1 MVNPTLVK
9 KTENAIEV
17 NENTKRLFQ
26 LIYHEQNTPEKETED
41 TPRVKVS
48 SLVSKMAFYY
58 EKIRNSVDY
67 NEEHLLRKN
76 AIQRILK
83 RQIVIQGAIT
93 IKEQSSADISKHL
106 ITELIRAGY
115 LPNNEIPET
124 KIQEV
129 ALVIERYVKL
139 KKYCLE
145 DLKSA
150 TSEEKSAMKERNES
164 VNWILSVAA
173 TDIEERL
180 SNNRVNK
187 TVVKDMFDILT
198 RKIKLPTDSPY
209 DKDRDIQIYL
219 GVYRNYMK
227 YDYGMLS
234 YILFKYF
241 NAGWNEATDETIKT
255 IAANFQ
261 LLNTEIDSQMAHP
274 LSGQINRVVSR
285 YNVFFSIMVDVI
297 SNNPVAIY
305 DSLKNDPKAFP
316 RDVKKVCAKRYEE
329 ARSKLWRAALR
340 SIIYIFITKSVF
352 AVLLEVPATTLL
364 GQSLNYVSLG
374 INITFPAMLLFLIV
388 LFMSLPSDDNTAKI
402 ISGIDEIIYKNRDEL
417 EPITLREPVKRGFG
431 ISLTF
436 NVLYTITFFLS
447 FGFVIWALNKINFN
461 FVSITIF
468 LFFLAFVSFFSVRI
482 RKGARE
488 LIVVEDRESL
498 FSFLV
503 DFFYIPVAYTGKW
516 LSEKFSRINVFVF
529 ILDFIIEAPFKVF
542 VEIAEEWTKYVRERK
557 DQII

>member
-9 KTENAIEV
+9 KSENTIEV

-26 LIYHEQNTPEKETED
+26 IIYHEQNSKEKENED
-41 TPRVKVS
+41 TPKIKVS

-67 NEEHLLRKN
+67 KEEHLLRKN

-93 IKEQSSADISKHL
+93 IKEQLSIDISKHL

-124 KIQEV
+124 KIQET
-129 ALVIERYVKL
+129 ALVIARYVKL
-139 KKYCLE
+139 KKNCLE
-145 DLKSA
+145 KLKASP
-150 TSEEKSAMKERNES
+150 SEEKSAMKERNDL
-164 VNWILSVAA
+164 VNWILSIAA
-173 TDIEERL
+173 TDLEERL

-198 RKIKLPTDSPY
+198 KKIKLPIDSPF

-219 GVYRNYMK
+219 SIYRNYMK

-241 NAGWNEATDETIKT
+241 NAGWNEASDETIKE
-255 IAANFQ
+255 ISENFKLLNIEIDFQ
-261 LLNTEIDSQMAHP
+261 LAHP

-329 ARSKLWRAALR
+329 ARSKLWRAAWR
-340 SIIYIFITKSVF
+340 SIIYIFLTKSIF
-352 AVLLEVPATTLL
+352 AILLEVPATTLF
-364 GQSLNYVSLG
+364 GQSLNYISLA
-374 INITFPAMLLFLIV
+374 INITFPALILFVVV
-388 LFMSLPSDDNTAKI
+388 LFMSLPSDDNTAKV

-417 EPITLREPVKRGFG
+417 ESITLREPTKRGLG

-436 NVLYTITFFLS
+436 NFLYTITFFLS
-447 FGFVIWALNKINFN
+447 FGLVVWALDKINFN

-468 LFFLAFVSFFSVRI
+468 LFFLAFVSFFSIRI

-498 FSFLV
+498 FSFLI